1 MTHNPP
7 LPRCLDAELERQ
19 ALGLLL
25 IGDAPPRW
33 LTEQHVPSGWH
44 PVLLRAIFALRKRN
58 PEQLLPR
65 TARLLVR
72 KGLLYRREAHNSDR
86 HASHLL
92 SSVDLS
98 EMVAEALHAQTMG
111 WPLPWDELRE
121 LGERRRMLGV
131 LQRIEI
137 RLRGGDIGTNE
148 AREELRSAL

>member
-7 LPRCLDAELERQ
+7 IPRCLDAELERQ

-25 IGDAPPRW
+25 IGDAPPPW
-33 LTEQHVPSGWH
+33 FGEQHVPSGWH
-44 PVLLRAIFALRKRN
+44 PVLLRAIVALRKRN

-72 KGLLYRREAHNSDR
+72 KGLLYRRETHNSDR

-121 LGERRRMLGV
+121 LADRRGLLEKIERV
-131 LQRIEI
+131 AI
-137 RLRGGDIGTNE
+137 RLRHGDLTAEE
-148 AREELRSAL
+148 ARKELVA